1 MNLSNKATNLK
12 PGAESASQRR
22 VVPHSSTLRRVFY
35 RENRAMET
43 YAQQADEAVGRA
55 MRLQKRAKKLLNKG
69 LTKKAHELTEKADA
83 IFSRF

>member
-1 MNLSNKATNLK
+1 
-12 PGAESASQRR
+12 
-22 VVPHSSTLRRVFY
+22 
-35 RENRAMET
+35 MET